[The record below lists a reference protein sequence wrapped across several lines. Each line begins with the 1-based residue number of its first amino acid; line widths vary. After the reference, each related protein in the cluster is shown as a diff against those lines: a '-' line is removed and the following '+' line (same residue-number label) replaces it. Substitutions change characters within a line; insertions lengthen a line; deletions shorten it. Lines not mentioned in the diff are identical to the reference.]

1 MKNGYLKS
9 SPGFFRLVKRSA
21 LLGALLCLLLA
32 VVLPA
37 PLQEPANPAVTPNP
51 ARSAWFLLW
60 IQEMVSWTK
69 LSIYPVLA
77 GALAFILLPW
87 LPAGG
92 RPHRARWFPREQQRV
107 NILSIIILIVL
118 TALTIVAAFFR
129 GTDWQLLF

>member
-9 SPGFFRLVKRSA
+9 SPTFFRLIKLSA
-21 LLGALLCLLLA
+21 LLGVLLLLLLA
-32 VVLPA
+32 ALLPA

-77 GALAFILLPW
+77 GALLFLLLPW

-92 RPHRARWFPREQQRV
+92 RPHRARWFAREQPAV
-107 NILSIIILIVL
+107 NILSILVIIVL
-118 TALTIVAAFFR
+118 AALTIVAAFFR
-129 GTDWQLLF
+129 GADWQLLF